1 MSIGNLTRRDVTGE
15 FYKTLEQSL
24 GASWIDALS
33 MKFNSDQ
40 DSETYNWIG
49 QSPAMREWVGG
60 RLAKGFR
67 EDGFTVVN
75 KHYEATLEILI
86 KELRRDKSGQ
96 AMVRIR
102 NLAERAN
109 AHWASLL
116 SAKIAAGESTTCYD
130 GQFYFDTDHSEGDSG
145 TQDNDITV
153 DISTLPASVHGSTT
167 APSVEEFQ
175 QVAIQAIQAILGF
188 KDDRGEPMNELAQNF
203 LIMVPTSLWITAS
216 QSFKVP
222 VGTDIQSLVPANL
235 NISVVANARLD
246 GTWTD
251 RFPVFRTDGSASA
264 MIRQQETEVNLLM
277 KWLDSEYAFD
287 NSAVQVGI
295 DTWRNVDYGF
305 WQNGCLATMT

>member
-1 MSIGNLTRRDVTGE
+1 
-15 FYKTLEQSL
+15 
-24 GASWIDALS
+24 

-49 QSPAMREWVGG
+49 QSPAMREWIGG
-60 RLAKGFR
+60 RQAKGFR
-67 EDGFTVVN
+67 EDGFTVLN
-75 KHYEATLEILI
+75 KHYEATIEILI

-116 SAKIAAGESTTCYD
+116 SAKIAAGESVTCYD
-130 GQFYFDTDHSEGDSG
+130 SQFFFDTDHEEGDSG
-145 TQDNDITV
+145 AQSNDISV

-175 QVAIQAIQAILGF
+175 QVAIQAIQAILSF

-203 LIMVPTSLWITAS
+203 LIMVPTSMWITGS
-216 QSFKVP
+216 QAFRVP
-222 VGTDIQSLVPANL
+222 VGTDINSLVPANL
-235 NISVVANARLD
+235 NISVVSNARF
-246 GTWTD
+246 TWTD

-264 MIRQQETEVNLLM
+264 LIRQQETDVNLLM
-277 KWLDSEYAFD
+277 KWLDSEFAFD
-287 NSAVQVGI
+287 NDAVQVGV
-295 DTWRNVDYGF
+295 DSWRNVDYGF
-305 WQNGCLATMT
+305 WQNACLATMT

>member
-1 MSIGNLTRRDVTGE
+1 MSIGNLTRRDITGE

-24 GASWIDALS
+24 GASWIEALS

-67 EDGFTVVN
+67 EDGFTVEN

-86 KELRRDKSGQ
+86 RELRRDKSGQ

-116 SAKIAAGESTTCYD
+116 SAKIAAGEASTCYD
-130 GQFYFDTDHSEGDSG
+130 GQYYFDTDHSEGDSG
-145 TQDNDITV
+145 TQSNDITV

-175 QVAIQAIQAILGF
+175 GTAIQAIQQILSF
-188 KDDRGEPMNELAQNF
+188 VDDRGEPMNELAQNF
-203 LIMVPTSLWITAS
+203 LVMVPTSLWITAS
-216 QSFKVP
+216 QAFKVP

-246 GTWTD
+246 STWTD

-287 NSAVQVGI
+287 NDAVQVGI

-305 WQNGCLATMT
+305 WQNSCLATMT